1 MADGW
6 EYAVV
11 NLSANDD
18 GVYSGWLIFD
28 SQEPQPLQVPRIRDR
43 LTVLNRLGQEGWEV
57 VSQSATSSGNGPTRS
72 YVYGCDY
79 LLKRRL

>member
-28 SQEPQPLQVPRIRDR
+28 GQEPQPLQVPRIRER
-43 LTVLNRLGQEGWEV
+43 LTVL
-57 VSQSATSSGNGPTRS
+57 SSGNGPTRS
-72 YVYGCDY
+72 YVYGWDY